1 MLAYV
6 EPQLSVFDWPD
17 PELLVRLRSAHAW
30 SRLSPENDV
39 AKRVFLVP
47 SHTDSRF
54 LPPGCE
60 VAFAQYHFM
69 RRVGVSEARAE
80 SVASLMAT
88 HCPLAIMTATHC
100 TTDLSWERGEQCHA
114 YSKVARCSPGACF
127 SSFSSQTSETHRGST
142 WRALRDPLTTCGQT
156 QQPLTRER
164 GSPADFGAYDSQ
176 RAVLCALDLGAQRVP
191 FVALLLQVVW
201 LPIAG
206 SWR

>member
-17 PELLVRLRSAHAW
+17 PELLVRLRSSHAW

-47 SHTDSRF
+47 SHTYSRF

-114 YSKVARCSPGACF
+114 YSKVARCSPGACL
-127 SSFSSQTSETHRGST
+127 SSFSSQTSETHSDSCEGVRGG
-142 WRALRDPLTTCGQT
+142 R
-156 QQPLTRER
+156 
-164 GSPADFGAYDSQ
+164 
-176 RAVLCALDLGAQRVP
+176 CAIL
-191 FVALLLQVVW
+191 
-201 LPIAG
+201 
-206 SWR
+206 